1 MLTTYD
7 VKYEMIKAYS
17 IHILSIGEEGRE
29 GDQEEKVSSHVWI
42 DGLTTLRRLLY
53 LNHESMKKSE

>member
-7 VKYEMIKAYS
+7 VKYEMMIKAYS
-17 IHILSIGEEGRE
+17 THILSIGEEGRE

-42 DGLTTLRRLLY
+42 DGLTTLRIEALALL
-53 LNHESMKKSE
+53 ES